1 MNIGSFKNSNKKQVN
16 NERTELNKNIFQLEA
31 EEKRLRKLSIRLTLM
46 DSLKIIFLNLT
57 NMNFSKDCK
66 LSVNKTEQSAFYN
79 HKKILHHFQN
89 C

>member
-79 HKKILHHFQN
+79 DKKILHHFQN